1 MDILMYAPL
10 GNNIP
15 KERIGG
21 AEIGCLRS
29 IDMIKE
35 SGINISIIE
44 KPTTY
49 YGIKKFIKEF
59 RVAYKQIKSELTS
72 NKNSI
77 FYLVGFYDRQIYFE
91 ALLCWLAKRT
101 KHEII
106 YEPKNGAMVY
116 KYKNGSEIYK
126 KLSKFIFKNARIIFC
141 QGIEYK
147 EFLNEIGFKNAIYHP
162 NYIKK
167 ENSLLINRKDNELFK
182 FVYLGRVTKSKNI
195 EFVIDVFEKVHSKI
209 PGSVLYIIGGWD
221 EDYKI
226 ELENRIK
233 NANIENEAYFTGR
246 LDFRGIAEELNTSHF
261 FLFPSQNKFEGHS
274 NALTEAMAFGLVP
287 ITSNYGFNKT
297 VVGYKE
303 LVIEDFVVE
312 KYAETAIN
320 IITQGLWDEYSKK
333 MMKRVEDNFS
343 EEVVREN
350 YIRSLKQL
358 LYNSEKS
365 MK

>member
-1 MDILMYAPL
+1 MNAHARFLPLRRSLYGQLTFTFLGFAALFLLLWGSYDLYRSSQSMEQQILDSSTELVNQADGTLSRSM
-10 GNNIP
+10 NNLSVMLNSTLMSSDVVRLAISP
-15 KERIGG
+15 DLREFENMKAG
-21 AEIGCLRS
+21 ATVEA
-29 IDMIKE
+29 E
-35 SGINISIIE
+35 
-44 KPTTY
+44 
-49 YGIKKFIKEF
+49 
-59 RVAYKQIKSELTS
+59 TS
-72 NKNSI
+72 H
-77 FYLVGFYDRQIYFE
+77 F
-91 ALLCWLAKRT
+91 
-101 KHEII
+101 
-106 YEPKNGAMVY
+106 
-116 KYKNGSEIYK
+116 YKNGSEIYK

-182 FVYLGRVTKSKNI
+182 FVYLGRVTKTKNI

-233 NANIENEAYFTGR
+233 NANIENEVYFTGR

-320 IITQGLWDEYSKK
+320 IIAQGLWDEYSKK

-365 MK
+365 TK